1 MIIESLERAKYMML
15 MDESRK
21 LLFKKLKKIWDDTD
35 FIVGVLSDITTE
47 ENCQLILEYID
58 NGIEVTPPN
67 LVMLCLD
74 LKNGGKEYYDKY
86 WKLDDEQRNNKE

>member
-1 MIIESLERAKYMML
+1 ML